1 MNRESV
7 VTRSPDGSSVV
18 TRSPDG
24 SSRDARRRRDDGT
37 ARRVDERE
45 RRLMATL
52 AESFLA
58 DLDDLSDD
66 DDAFERADGNE
77 RAGTIEEGGVREG
90 LLESDDL
97 DVVAPLTTTERY
109 LEVTRAVSDAL
120 DDRRAMEVETTES
133 GRRVGAVDQGA
144 EALVVRCNTLTVEVD
159 NEIAV
164 VHRYIK
170 DKYKKKFPELESLVL
185 HPIDYARVVKAIG
198 NEMDMMRVELDGVL
212 PSATIMVVSVTG
224 STTSGEPLSENE
236 LQKTLKACDRAL
248 ELDEA
253 KKKMFNYVATR
264 MADTAPNLSAV
275 LGSDIAAQLIGIAGG
290 LHALSKMPACNVQVL
305 GSKKKN
311 TGGMSSASAIR
322 AGDMH
327 AGFIFDCDIIQK
339 RTPPAWRS
347 KAARLI
353 GAKCTLMARIDA
365 FGESPDG
372 STGKTFAEEIM
383 KKIEKWQE
391 APPARTAKP
400 LPAPGIEAKKR
411 RGGKRARAL
420 KERYG
425 ITDMR
430 KAANRVNFNEVEE
443 EGYDGEGLGL
453 LGSSAG
459 AAAVAGRLRL
469 AAKAAKLIKTDNKG
483 GRFASTSGTSGTA
496 SSLAFTPIQG
506 IELVNPNRTVP
517 DGPVSGTDSVFS
529 ERRGFSNVARQL
541 KR

>member
-1 MNRESV
+1 MS
-7 VTRSPDGSSVV
+7 
-18 TRSPDG
+18 
-24 SSRDARRRRDDGT
+24 
-37 ARRVDERE
+37 
-45 RRLMATL
+45 TL

-58 DLDDLSDD
+58 DLDALSDAED
-66 DDAFERADGNE
+66 DRGADAHGDARADGGEDGTTVAGE
-77 RAGTIEEGGVREG
+77 RMMGGETLRA
-90 LLESDDL
+90 SDDVD
-97 DVVAPLTTTERY
+97 DVSTLRTTERY
-109 LEVTRAVSDAL
+109 REITSAVDEAL
-120 DDRRAMEVETTES
+120 RKRENAMETTES
-133 GRRVGAVDQGA
+133 GKALGAVDRGA
-144 EALVVRCNTLTVEVD
+144 EALVMKCNALTVEVD
-159 NEIAV
+159 NEIAI
-164 VHRYIK
+164 VHRFIK

-198 NEMDMMRVELDGVL
+198 NETDIMGVDLDGVL

-224 STTSGEPLSENE
+224 STTSGVPLSESDLE
-236 LQKTLKACDRAL
+236 KTLIACDRAL
-248 ELDEA
+248 ELDES

-322 AGDMH
+322 SGDMH
-327 AGFIFDCDIIQK
+327 AGYIYDCDIIQK
-339 RTPPAWRS
+339 KTPPAWRS

-353 GAKCTLMARIDA
+353 GAKCTLMARVDA
-365 FGESPDG
+365 FGQAPDG
-372 STGKTFAEEIM
+372 SMGQKFAEEII

-391 APPARTAKP
+391 PPPARTAKP

-443 EGYDGEGLGL
+443 VGYDGEGLGL

-459 AAAVAGRLRL
+459 SAAIAGRLRL
-469 AAKAAKLIKTDNKG
+469 QAKAAKLIKTDNKG
-483 GRFASTSGTSGTA
+483 GKSTFASTSGTAGTA

-506 IELVNPNRTVP
+506 IELVNPNRVQS

>member
-1 MNRESV
+1 
-7 VTRSPDGSSVV
+7 
-18 TRSPDG
+18 
-24 SSRDARRRRDDGT
+24 
-37 ARRVDERE
+37 
-45 RRLMATL
+45 MATL

-66 DDAFERADGNE
+66 DDAIERAVGNE
-77 RAGTIEEGGVREG
+77 REGAIEDGGVREG

-120 DDRRAMEVETTES
+120 DDRRAMEVETTAS

-198 NEMDMMRVELDGVL
+198 NEMDMMRVALDGVL

-224 STTSGEPLSENE
+224 STTSGEPLSEIE
-236 LQKTLKACDRAL
+236 LEKTLKACDRAL

-253 KKKMFNYVATR
+253 KKNMFNYVATR

-290 LHALSKMPACNVQVL
+290 LNALSKMPACNVQVL

-339 RTPPAWRS
+339 KTPPAWRS

-372 STGKTFAEEIM
+372 STGRTFAEEIM

-459 AAAVAGRLRL
+459 AAAIAGKLRL